1 MNFGTMFQLG
11 WHYRM
16 EGSEK
21 NKFDYADNSGPDISI
36 YSGKIGI
43 GIVAMI

>member
-16 EGSEK
+16 EGSKK

-43 GIVAMI
+43 GIVEII